1 MIHALLVF
9 IMIIILPVGLSLF
22 DYGKLTELKKE
33 ISKCRISDCKHSK
46 RKQENRNYS
55 VSKDH
60 GEKDSL
66 TKYCQVVKTLGSFLP
81 AAALPLKSYFIDVDV
96 TYETFPIPPTSA
108 LLCS

>member
-9 IMIIILPVGLSLF
+9 IMIIIPPMGLSLF

-33 ISKCRISDCKHSK
+33 ISKCRISDHKHSK

-60 GEKDSL
+60 GERDTL